1 VLGKGAQRRIVVA
14 PRRGDAPA
22 KQLTAVRVED
32 GYFDLGAA
40 DVDP

>member
-1 VLGKGAQRRIVVA
+1 M
-14 PRRGDAPA
+14 RRGNAPA
-22 KQLTAVRVED
+22 KQLAAVRVED